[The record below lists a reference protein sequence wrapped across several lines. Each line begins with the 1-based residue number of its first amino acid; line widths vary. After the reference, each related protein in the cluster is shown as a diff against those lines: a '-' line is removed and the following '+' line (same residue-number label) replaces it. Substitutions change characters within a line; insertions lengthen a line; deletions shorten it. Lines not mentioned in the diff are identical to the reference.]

1 MLVANPSSP
10 SGRGR
15 TRTWFAIYTLALI
28 AIAIV
33 CIVTSQW
40 SVAVTTL
47 AIAAVFVLYTRRLWR
62 RR

>member
-1 MLVANPSSP
+1 MLVVNTPSR

-15 TRTWFAIYTLALI
+15 TRTWFAFYTLALLG
-28 AIAIV
+28 IAIV

-47 AIAAVFVLYTRRLWR
+47 AIAAIFVLYTRRLWR